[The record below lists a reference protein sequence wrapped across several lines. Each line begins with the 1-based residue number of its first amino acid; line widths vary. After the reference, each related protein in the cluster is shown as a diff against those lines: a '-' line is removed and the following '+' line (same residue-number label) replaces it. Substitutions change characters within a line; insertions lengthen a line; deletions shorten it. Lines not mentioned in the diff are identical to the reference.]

1 MKRGFITACAV
12 SLMLVTVIAFSNRN
26 GSFLTKGKGFTE
38 EEEES
43 QIPLQDRMDLAMQ
56 QEFEITKDPSTNTV
70 PRERL
75 LYARQYAQQLR
86 DERANERVTASIAG
100 MNWTERGPNNIG
112 GRTRAIMVDPND
124 PTKKICLCSRRWWRH
139 LENNRHHGFYPCLDS
154 NQ

>member
-56 QEFEITKDPSTNTV
+56 QEFEITKDP
-70 PRERL
+70 
-75 LYARQYAQQLR
+75 
-86 DERANERVTASIAG
+86 
-100 MNWTERGPNNIG
+100 
-112 GRTRAIMVDPND
+112 
-124 PTKKICLCSRRWWRH
+124 
-139 LENNRHHGFYPCLDS
+139 
-154 NQ
+154 